1 MSKEIYLPRVLHGT
15 DGKEFNESEL
25 LSFKNKVIIVLA
37 EPGAGKSCLLD
48 SLSEQLGIRKSIA
61 NIFIYSNPHQCSSL
75 AIDGFDELVKIDSS
89 TVVKA
94 LVMANQPSVERIIL
108 SSRSSEWYEGYT
120 QHCRDIFGEEPLLVY
135 LKQFNEQEQK
145 ALFLYHYPG
154 QNVEKFLEDAASI
167 ELSPLLSNPLF
178 LK

>member
-1 MSKEIYLPRVLHGT
+1 MYKEIYLPRILYST
-15 DGKEFNESEL
+15 DDKEFNESEL
-25 LSFKNKVIIVLA
+25 LSVENKVIIILA

-145 ALFLYHYPG
+145 SLFLYHYPG

-167 ELSPLLSNPLF
+167 ELSLYF
-178 LK
+178 